1 MTGPA
6 ERKWLK
12 RFCQDLGETIFESA
26 ARRFAGTGAF
36 IVIAHPGILKIQNVR
51 NAKAPKPCSP
61 KRHDR
66 EHRRRK
72 ENQIEL
78 PKSQKS
84 IAPGQQV
91 RERAQSQASQTKSS
105 RETDGQRARANNGC
119 LAGQR
124 LFQQRIADALNAS

>member
-26 ARRFAGTGAF
+26 ARRVAGTGAF
-36 IVIAHPGILKIQNVR
+36 IVIGHPGILKIQNIR

-61 KRHDR
+61 ERHGRKHCCR
-66 EHRRRK
+66 EK
-72 ENQIEL
+72 NQIEL

-84 IAPGQQV
+84 IAPGQQIG
-91 RERAQSQASQTKSS
+91 ERAQSQAAQAKSS
-105 RETDGQRARANNGC
+105 RETNG
-119 LAGQR
+119 
-124 LFQQRIADALNAS
+124 